1 MCTHGYLQGGK
12 AEEVTPEGTGDGS
25 GAEVSFLI

>member
-1 MCTHGYLQGGK
+1 MSVHTWLS
-12 AEEVTPEGTGDGS
+12 AEEVTPEGTGNGS